1 MLVIQVLCMLQSSS
15 YRVLKKRWLG
25 TQSTCDVDYP
35 TIRKTCVEISQKSFI
50 CLCGFCGI
58 RKALLHTYAE
68 LVIMQFSTWLWDLMD
83 FRWMEYWW
91 RKFSKMCLSSRRLNV
106 SSRYANRILWK
117 SHPFHC
123 VGVKCWYRHCALHNL
138 SIVYQNRYWL
148 SPIIHSGR
156 RIPYDDTSSAKQ
168 STKNLPNSNQSIVRF
183 IT

>member
-15 YRVLKKRWLG
+15 YRVLQKRWLG
-25 TQSTCDVDYP
+25 MQSTCDVDYP

-50 CLCGFCGI
+50 CLCGI

-117 SHPFHC
+117 SHPFRC